1 MLLKK
6 NKKIL
11 LYLFLF
17 LLFGTFNNKN
27 LNDFEIPKINN
38 IKVSGMNNQENF
50 EILNSLEDIKI
61 YSLFYLKKSK
71 IEEFLNRYNYI
82 EEFFVFKE
90 YPSSLNIRL
99 KKTNFLAY
107 VKKDGKIFYLGSNR
121 KLIKTKNH
129 NNQLPYIYGNFD
141 VEEFFNLKEI
151 IEKSKLEFDE
161 IKNLFFFPSKR
172 WDIQTDSGVLIKLPK
187 FKLKESLDL
196 YIDLLKKEE
205 FINTKIIDLRQSDQV
220 IING

>member
-27 LNDFEIPKINN
+27 LNNFEIPKINN

-61 YSLFYLKKSK
+61 YSLFYLKKNK

-107 VKKDGKIFYLGSNR
+107 VKKDDKIFYLGSNR

-129 NNQLPYIYGNFD
+129 NYQLPYIYGNFD

-205 FINTKIIDLRQSDQV
+205 FTNTKIIDLRQSDQV

>member
-27 LNDFEIPKINN
+27 LNNFEIPKINN

-99 KKTNFLAY
+99 KKTIFLAY

-205 FINTKIIDLRQSDQV
+205 FTNTKIIDLRQSDQV

>member
-27 LNDFEIPKINN
+27 LNNFEIPKINN
-38 IKVSGMNNQENF
+38 IKVSGMNNKENF

-99 KKTNFLAY
+99 KKTIFLAY
-107 VKKDGKIFYLGSNR
+107 VKKDDKIFYLGSNR

-129 NNQLPYIYGNFD
+129 NNRLPYIYGNFD
-141 VEEFFNLKEI
+141 VEEFFNLKKI

-205 FINTKIIDLRQSDQV
+205 FTNTKIIDLRQSDQV

>member
-1 MLLKK
+1 MLQKK

-27 LNDFEIPKINN
+27 LNNFEIPKINN

-99 KKTNFLAY
+99 KKTIFLAY

-205 FINTKIIDLRQSDQV
+205 FTNTKIIDLRQSDQV

>member
-27 LNDFEIPKINN
+27 LNNFEIPKINN

-50 EILNSLEDIKI
+50 EILDSLKNFKI
-61 YSLFYLKKSK
+61 YSLFFLNKSK
-71 IEEFLNRYNYI
+71 IEELLNSYNYI

-99 KKTNFLAY
+99 KKTIFLAY

-129 NNQLPYIYGNFD
+129 NYQLPYIYGNFD

-205 FINTKIIDLRQSDQV
+205 FTNTKIIDLRQSDQV